1 MAYTETIQQLN
12 DARRRILEIRAEMR
26 ELQAG
31 IEPESIEDYAFE
43 TTDGPVRLSALFGN
57 HDDLFVI
64 HNMGASCAY
73 CTLWADGFNGLIDHL
88 EDRAAFVLSSPDS
101 PEDQRRFATSRGWRF
116 RMVSHAGSTF
126 AADMGYY
133 SDAEDHPGFQPGVSV
148 FRRDGDRIV
157 RVADTS
163 FGPNDDFCSIW
174 HFWNLLPAGADGWAP
189 HYKY

>member
-12 DARRRILEIRAEMR
+12 AARRRILEIRAEMR

-31 IEPESIEDYAFE
+31 IEPESVEDYAFE
-43 TTDGPVRLSALFGN
+43 TTDGPVRLSALFGH

-73 CTLWADGFNGLIDHL
+73 CTLWADGFNGLLDHL

-101 PEDQRRFATSRGWRF
+101 PEDQLRFAAGRGWRL

-126 AADMGYY
+126 ATDMGYY

-189 HYKY
+189 QYKY